1 MFLKEHRLLILVRAT
16 SSCAQCCSFLCLRC
30 WCFPSSPKRTTNPS
44 GASKPTFIPSPSPW
58 PGAAA
63 ADTVKANSTLLLL
76 PHPVGQGRERAAGKV
91 TGEDEAT
98 IKSFRRCL
106 YFFSPSLTKGEKR
119 FQSPLFY
126 LPAGVELRFISKRH
140 NHQNTK

>member
-1 MFLKEHRLLILVRAT
+1 MLLFFVPALLVLPLLPQTNDEPERGFQT
-16 SSCAQCCSFLCLRC
+16 DFYT
-30 WCFPSSPKRTTNPS
+30 FPLP
-44 GASKPTFIPSPSPW
+44 PW